1 MVLDESILK
10 QYGGININSL
20 DNILPRDID
29 AELQFLK
36 TSHYYDDR
44 SLADEFSNKINSFNI
59 LGLNCQSINAKVDEL
74 KIKLHQLKSINCE
87 FNAIFIQETW
97 LLDNAHTSLIEL
109 YNYTLISKVKTG
121 SAHGGLLT
129 KLL

>member
-1 MVLDESILK
+1 MESQSNTRTKLVLGESILK

-44 SLADEFSNKINSFNI
+44 SLADEFSNMINSFNI
-59 LGLNCQSINAKVDEL
+59 FSLNCQKFDEL

-87 FNAIFIQETW
+87 F
-97 LLDNAHTSLIEL
+97 
-109 YNYTLISKVKTG
+109 
-121 SAHGGLLT
+121 
-129 KLL
+129 